1 MMDRLETE
9 RKWKDEFVGKH
20 IDGKEIIDINVIGP
34 SSFVSGVIKIILDDG
49 EEMYA
54 PKLRPGSYRP
64 SIIAT
69 RKFIDEYKEEK

>member
-1 MMDRLETE
+1 MDRWETE
-9 RKWKDEFVGKH
+9 QKWKDEFVGKH

-34 SSFVSGVIKIILDDG
+34 SSFVYGIIKIILEDG
-49 EEMYA
+49 EMFA

-69 RKFIDEYKEEK
+69 RKFIDE